1 MCTCATRPDHLLRS
15 VPFLGATGC
24 HCPWLPCTVAPL
36 DLSRGPGF
44 SGRSSSIGRA
54 SSVSAGAAP
63 RGVKAGAAA
72 AAGSPPGP
80 AAASTGWE
88 TAGASAAAAAAR
100 LACFASSF
108 ARSIAL
114 RASVFF
120 RVRFGLEHRAP
131 PPHAASPLLQHVL
144 HLEQYRQVPPPGL
157 QPVRRGPGGDTSRKG
172 SPGVHSKACRLLR
185 GPGFGHSAG
194 ARVERRDII
203 SHARSSAARCDP
215 CEHPKRLL
223 RPAPDPSRV
232 HSPPRDTCTRLKYSV
247 TLKHYYL

>member
-1 MCTCATRPDHLLRS
+1 MQDSSALGMCTCATRPDHLLRS

-131 PPHAASPLLQHVL
+131 PPHAASPLLQHMCCIWSST
-144 HLEQYRQVPPPGL
+144 RP
-157 QPVRRGPGGDTSRKG
+157 TSPASR
-172 SPGVHSKACRLLR
+172 A
-185 GPGFGHSAG
+185 A
-194 ARVERRDII
+194 A
-203 SHARSSAARCDP
+203 SAARSWRRYFT
-215 CEHPKRLL
+215 KR
-223 RPAPDPSRV
+223 
-232 HSPPRDTCTRLKYSV
+232 
-247 TLKHYYL
+247 